1 MAPRQC
7 RPVAYRGTDERG
19 RRGPIERLMTDARH
33 PERWLMDRRIQRLTA
48 EHYRAFSMAL
58 MFAVSN
64 RTDGYVT
71 ADDLEAIPHFK
82 PESVE
87 ALVAAELWAPAEG
100 GWIISDFLTTQT
112 SRAQLEAAESARVK
126 DAERK
131 ARERAAK
138 KGTTVLQASTDWRPA
153 DSPGDN
159 RPKLGNPADGPADG
173 AGKAKDRPRTGKV
186 LPAVPQQIVSSP
198 AQSAQ
203 DQAWLNGEAAP
214 VGVDPGKC
222 ASPHCGGRV
231 TEFNQKRGVRECLDC
246 LKRGA
251 A

>member
-1 MAPRQC
+1 MA
-7 RPVAYRGTDERG
+7 
-19 RRGPIERLMTDARH
+19 RRGAGEPVTDARH

-64 RTDGYVT
+64 RTDGHLT

-82 PESVE
+82 SESIDALIAADLWEAVE
-87 ALVAAELWAPAEG
+87 D
-100 GWIISDFLTTQT
+100 GWIISDYLTTQT
-112 SRAQLEAAESARVK
+112 SRAQLESAENARVK

-131 ARERAAK
+131 ARDRATK
-138 KGTTVLQASTDWRPA
+138 KGTAAIQPSGAWSPVDGPA
-153 DSPGDN
+153 DNRSGVSSPAD
-159 RPKLGNPADGPADG
+159 NPADGV
-173 AGKAKDRPRTGKV
+173 GKAKDRPRTGKV
-186 LPAVPQQIVSSP
+186 LPVVPDQIVSSP

-203 DQAWLNGEAAP
+203 DQAWLNGEAVA

-222 ASPHCGGRV
+222 TTPLCGGRI
-231 TEFNQKRGVRECLDC
+231 TDYNQGRGVRECNDC

-251 A
+251 AK